1 LKSITAKRA
10 NMMLALTG
18 RPFWQEETYDQE
30 LRDEGE
36 FERIRIYIE
45 ENPVRAGLV
54 RQGIDDAW
62 SSAARATRGSARRCV
77 LGTHNSIQAAT
88 LDKAYG

>member
-10 NMMLALTG
+10 NMMLALTET
-18 RPFWQEETYDQE
+18 PFWQVETYDHE

-36 FERIRIYIE
+36 FERIRVYIE
-45 ENPVRAGLV
+45 KSPVRAGLV
-54 RQGIDDAW
+54 RQAIDDAW
-62 SSAARATRGSARRCV
+62 SSAARVSAPRCV
-77 LGTHNSIQAAT
+77 LGAHNSIQAAT